1 VEPLPATARACK
13 AETEPNPSKEAP
25 RVALL
30 NVAAFFRACKLEGSQ
45 CFQLNLAE
53 PEPEMLAHS
62 ASMKPEPVDLKDV
75 LQEYCDFA
83 DVFSKSKAD
92 SLAPH

>member
-1 VEPLPATARACK
+1 VEPLPDAARACK
-13 AETEPNPSKEAP
+13 AEAVPNLSKGAP

-53 PEPEMLAHS
+53 PEPEMSARS
-62 ASMKPEPVDLKDV
+62 ASGGSQGRP
-75 LQEYCDFA
+75 
-83 DVFSKSKAD
+83 
-92 SLAPH
+92 